1 MWVESRKF
9 SLMVIVCYHQTMAA
23 LLLTLDFVTMFL
35 KYGKTRIVLSQFNL
49 EIYHLVDVMYGIK
62 KEKNLADKL
71 DIFLLNKKK
80 KQ

>member
-1 MWVESRKF
+1 
-9 SLMVIVCYHQTMAA
+9 MAA

>member
-1 MWVESRKF
+1 
-9 SLMVIVCYHQTMAA
+9 MVIVCYHQTMAA

>member
-1 MWVESRKF
+1 
-9 SLMVIVCYHQTMAA
+9 MAA

-71 DIFLLNKKK
+71 DIFY
-80 KQ
+80 